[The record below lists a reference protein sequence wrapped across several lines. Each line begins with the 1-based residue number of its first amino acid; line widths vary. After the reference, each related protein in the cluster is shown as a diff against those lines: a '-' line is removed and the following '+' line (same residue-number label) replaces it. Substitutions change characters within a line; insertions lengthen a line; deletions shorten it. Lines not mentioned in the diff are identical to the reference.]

1 MLSREA
7 ILAVYKQGPEAVVEL
22 VGRLSAQLDAVDGR
36 VKALEDRH
44 TLNSHNSSKP
54 PSTDSDLV
62 FARPLPEGASHLSLV
77 FARPLPEGA
86 SHLAPKPKSLR
97 TKSGKKPGGQP
108 GHRGANL
115 KWMETPDRILRHSPD
130 ECRYCGES
138 LVNVEALAS
147 QRRQV
152 VDLPQLRLEVIEHRA
167 ERKQCGVCGQ
177 DTEAEFPS
185 EVGAGAGYGPKIKAL
200 GVYLNQYQLLPY
212 ERVSQLLTDL
222 FGTSLSPGTL
232 YGALCTCFE
241 ALSKTEEAI
250 KQGVKQA
257 YVANF
262 DETGMDVAG
271 QRMWLHVAGT
281 PRLTHYGAHPRRGSE
296 ATDHKGAKRLP
307 VRASRRRG
315 IGILPDFTGTAVH
328 DAWSS
333 YPKYPCRHALCNVHH
348 LRELTFLEEQGQ
360 EWAAQ
365 MIRLLLEIKGVVSAA
380 VEQGEAGLSPESLAR
395 YELRYQGLIEQGIV
409 ANPLPSERTTR
420 RGPLKRSKGRN
431 LVERLD
437 KRRDEVLRFM
447 HDLRVPFDNNQAE
460 RDVRMVKVQQKVSGC
475 FRTMEGAQMFCRVR
489 GYISTA
495 RKQGYN
501 VLAVLETAFR
511 GQTLILTPAE

>member
-1 MLSREA
+1 
-7 ILAVYKQGPEAVVEL
+7 
-22 VGRLSAQLDAVDGR
+22 
-36 VKALEDRH
+36 
-44 TLNSHNSSKP
+44 
-54 PSTDSDLV
+54 
-62 FARPLPEGASHLSLV
+62 
-77 FARPLPEGA
+77 
-86 SHLAPKPKSLR
+86 
-97 TKSGKKPGGQP
+97 
-108 GHRGANL
+108 
-115 KWMETPDRILRHSPD
+115 
-130 ECRYCGES
+130 
-138 LVNVEALAS
+138 
-147 QRRQV
+147 
-152 VDLPQLRLEVIEHRA
+152 
-167 ERKQCGVCGQ
+167 
-177 DTEAEFPS
+177 
-185 EVGAGAGYGPKIKAL
+185 
-200 GVYLNQYQLLPY
+200 
-212 ERVSQLLTDL
+212 
-222 FGTSLSPGTL
+222 
-232 YGALCTCFE
+232 
-241 ALSKTEEAI
+241 
-250 KQGVKQA
+250 
-257 YVANF
+257 
-262 DETGMDVAG
+262 
-271 QRMWLHVAGT
+271 
-281 PRLTHYGAHPRRGSE
+281 
-296 ATDHKGAKRLP
+296 
-307 VRASRRRG
+307 
-315 IGILPDFTGTAVH
+315 LPDFTGTAVH

-420 RGPLKRSKGRN
+420 RGPLKRSKGGN

-501 VLAVLETAFR
+501 VLTVLETAFR

>member
-1 MLSREA
+1 
-7 ILAVYKQGPEAVVEL
+7 
-22 VGRLSAQLDAVDGR
+22 
-36 VKALEDRH
+36 
-44 TLNSHNSSKP
+44 
-54 PSTDSDLV
+54 
-62 FARPLPEGASHLSLV
+62 
-77 FARPLPEGA
+77 
-86 SHLAPKPKSLR
+86 
-97 TKSGKKPGGQP
+97 
-108 GHRGANL
+108 
-115 KWMETPDRILRHSPD
+115 
-130 ECRYCGES
+130 

-152 VDLPQLRLEVIEHRA
+152 VDLPQFRLEVIEHRA

-271 QRMWLHVAGT
+271 QRMWLHVRCEAASREGRAETRKAGT

-348 LRELTFLEEQGQ
+348 LRELTFLEEQG
-360 EWAAQ
+360 
-365 MIRLLLEIKGVVSAA
+365 
-380 VEQGEAGLSPESLAR
+380 
-395 YELRYQGLIEQGIV
+395 LIEQGIV

-420 RGPLKRSKGRN
+420 RGPLKRSKGGN

-475 FRTMEGAQMFCRVR
+475 FRTMEGAQMICRVR

-501 VLAVLETAFR
+501 VLTVLETAFR